1 MGDIPRGESSISFEC
16 TIEDDKMLQY
26 PSKPD
31 KKLNIDK
38 MLILETSRISD
49 GFAITKKKSRRFNY
63 SGPSQHLSKVLTT
76 KKIDQCHLDIN
87 ECN

>member
-1 MGDIPRGESSISFEC
+1 MGYIPRGESSISFKC
-16 TIEDDKMLQY
+16 TIEDDKMLQD

-31 KKLNIDK
+31 KKLNIDIFGDFEDFWRFGHYK
-38 MLILETSRISD
+38 E
-49 GFAITKKKSRRFNY
+49 KSRRLNN

>member
-1 MGDIPRGESSISFEC
+1 
-16 TIEDDKMLQY
+16 MLQDQY
-26 PSKPD
+26 NTDQKF
-31 KKLNIDK
+31 NIDK

-49 GFAITKKKSRRFNY
+49 GLAKEKSRRVNY